1 MLEYLDAQGTY
12 GSVESLNHLGVGYM
26 KGSGNFKR
34 DFKRAREQFL
44 KSLKIDSKDATA
56 NYKLGV
62 LSMLGLG

>member
-1 MLEYLDAQGTY
+1 
-12 GSVESLNHLGVGYM
+12 M

>member
-34 DFKRAREQFL
+34 DFKRARE
-44 KSLKIDSKDATA
+44 
-56 NYKLGV
+56 
-62 LSMLGLG
+62 